1 MIVHRRRVGG
11 VEVAMPRLAGG
22 GVVRRVEVP
31 HTEIR
36 GMGCGRCIAE
46 INILYTSRRRKLY
59 ARFTRMKNKSG
70 AVHYDRT

>member
-36 GMGCGRCIAE
+36 GLGCGRCIAE
-46 INILYTSRRRKLY
+46 INIL
-59 ARFTRMKNKSG
+59 
-70 AVHYDRT
+70 